1 MFDYLTNFSIIN
13 LKEFIEESINYFG
26 WELDLFTR
34 PQGLLKSCLEV
45 PMNTNQWER
54 LSWKTVSS
62 MILSNNNTKWVSSQL
77 FGCDRIK
84 LGSLGRGHLHHLIY
98 ITELLI
104 VWTVG
109 YMDSN
114 IIDWGTKPIQL
125 FWNGNLPTWMWCL
138 NLHNQLQYSLLGQ
151 RGGKRFLKNL
161 QKGEGHFETT

>member
-1 MFDYLTNFSIIN
+1 M
-13 LKEFIEESINYFG
+13 ESINYLG
-26 WELDLFTR
+26 WELNLSIR
-34 PQGLLKSCLEV
+34 PPRFLKYCLEV

-62 MILSNNNTKWVSSQL
+62 RILSNNNTKWVSSQL

-138 NLHNQLQYSLLGQ
+138 NLHNQSQYSLLGQ
-151 RGGKRFLKNL
+151 RGGERFLKNL